1 MTVFGSKGRDVL
13 DVYDPVDRQYPKPIT
28 ELDRYNERA
37 LRAAMSAA
45 EIDDEKIDM
54 ILDDASVDVGCS
66 QLTPSGLHVHGPVN
80 VYWALLFI
88 LETYYSTRHL
98 GAVALFLLDTQPPT
112 SELYQQ
118 ARRVTDENFLR
129 SRRHHPK
136 RLAWPARALPPVPG
150 GGKGI
155 SCTWSKEREERYYRA
170 VTEYVQSEYLR
181 TREHPVS

>member
-1 MTVFGSKGRDVL
+1 MTVFGSKDRDVL
-13 DVYDPVDRQYPKPIT
+13 DVYGPVDRQYPKPIT

-88 LETYYSTRHL
+88 LETYYSTMYLAPGWSSAR
-98 GAVALFLLDTQPPT
+98 GCRIEYEVALSFGMAII
-112 SELYQQ
+112 Q
-118 ARRVTDENFLR
+118 AE
-129 SRRHHPK
+129 
-136 RLAWPARALPPVPG
+136 
-150 GGKGI
+150 
-155 SCTWSKEREERYYRA
+155 
-170 VTEYVQSEYLR
+170 TED
-181 TREHPVS
+181 